1 MFSSIPWI
9 YRLFPFN
16 SFTYVFI
23 SVVPSVWHILVR
35 VCYDAEFL
43 PCFIQLDSTDSPTSS
58 MAAVSDGR
66 NFRNVPIVLPVC
78 PPLYLMFI
86 LWVLGVK
93 IRYVICLFVFMSAV
107 TGRTHVNWRYR
118 TLSLGVI
125 RQCGVCLGLLLRS
138 LIRISLF
145 ALQTQIC
152 LLLMN

>member
-1 MFSSIPWI
+1 M
-9 YRLFPFN
+9 
-16 SFTYVFI
+16 
-23 SVVPSVWHILVR
+23 
-35 VCYDAEFL
+35 
-43 PCFIQLDSTDSPTSS
+43 
-58 MAAVSDGR
+58 
-66 NFRNVPIVLPVC
+66 VPIVLPVC

-125 RQCGVCLGLLLRS
+125 RQYGVCLGLLLRS

-152 LLLMN
+152 VLVMN